1 MYSSNR
7 GQSSR
12 ELVGLPSDTFYTVAP
27 LSPAQSL
34 VWAKRVWR
42 IAVFVGLITAAA
54 HILAV
59 AVGVGPMF
67 FGFRTFVVVS
77 GSMEPTIATG
87 SIAIAVPVPSRDLQI
102 GDVIAFS
109 PSSEAVLPIIHR
121 IVKIEERDG
130 TRYFTT
136 RGDANTGDDAQL
148 ALPPT
153 GLRVIKAIPFV
164 GYATYYAAQ
173 PLGTLVLVWVPL
185 LLLLALWLK
194 DRVVTLRQT
203 RRA

>member
-1 MYSSNR
+1 MNSSNPGR
-7 GQSSR
+7 SSR
-12 ELVGLPSDTFYTVAP
+12 GLAGLPSDTFYAVAP
-27 LSPAQSL
+27 VSPTQSR
-34 VWAKRVWR
+34 VWAKNLWR
-42 IAVFVGLITAAA
+42 IAAFAGLIIAAA
-54 HILAV
+54 LILAV

-87 SIAIAVPVPSRDLQI
+87 AIAIAVPVPSRDLQI

-109 PSSEAVLPIIHR
+109 PSSEAALPIIHR
-121 IVKIEERDG
+121 IVRIEERDG
-130 TRYFTT
+130 IRYFTT

-148 ALPPT
+148 ALPPM
-153 GLRVIKAIPFV
+153 GLRVIKAIPFA

-173 PLGTLVLVWVPL
+173 PTGTLVLVWAPL
-185 LLLLALWLK
+185 LILAALWLK

-203 RRA
+203 RHA